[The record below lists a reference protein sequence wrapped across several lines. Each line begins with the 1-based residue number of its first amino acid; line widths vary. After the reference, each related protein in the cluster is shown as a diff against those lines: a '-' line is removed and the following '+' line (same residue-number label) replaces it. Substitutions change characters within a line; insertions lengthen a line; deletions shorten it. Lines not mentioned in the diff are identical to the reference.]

1 MGTKATQVFA
11 VKRRLDGAWY
21 GPGSYR
27 SFGFGTGARVS
38 MFDTPGK
45 AKSCI
50 TRNSGY
56 GGTTAD
62 DFAIMVIDLN
72 QATEYVPN

>member
-1 MGTKATQVFA
+1 MSKATTVYA
-11 VKRRLDGAWY
+11 VKRRSDGAWY
-21 GPGSYR
+21 GPSYGR
-27 SFGFGTGARVS
+27 SFGFGGLRVS

-45 AKSCI
+45 ANAAI

-56 GGTTAD
+56 GNVKPE
-62 DFAIMVIDLN
+62 DFAIMVVDLN

>member
-1 MGTKATQVFA
+1 MSTATTVYA
-11 VKRRLDGAWY
+11 VKRRKDDAWY
-21 GPGSYR
+21 GPASYR
-27 SFGFGTGARVS
+27 GFGFGGTRIS

-45 AKSCI
+45 AKTCI

-56 GGTTAD
+56 GTVKPE

-72 QATEYVPN
+72 QATEYVPA

>member
-1 MGTKATQVFA
+1 MATATTVYA
-11 VKRRLDGAWY
+11 VKRRSDGAWY
-21 GPGSYR
+21 GPTWGK
-27 SFGFGTGARVS
+27 SFGFGGLRVS

-45 AKSCI
+45 AKTCI
-50 TRNSGY
+50 SRKSGY
-56 GGTTAD
+56 GGVKPE